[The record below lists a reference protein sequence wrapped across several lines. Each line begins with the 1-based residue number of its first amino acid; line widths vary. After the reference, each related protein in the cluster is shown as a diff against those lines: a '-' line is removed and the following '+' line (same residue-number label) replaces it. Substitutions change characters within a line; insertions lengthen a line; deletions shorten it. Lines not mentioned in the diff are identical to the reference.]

1 MGKVLSINI
10 SPTRGIEKT
19 SIAQV
24 EVTEGWGL
32 EGDAHGGD
40 WDRQVSIFPV
50 EAIDKVPPEKKEEV
64 MNNGFTENFT
74 IQGIEQS
81 MLTVGSYVVIGE
93 SIIRVLHIGKEKFKE
108 HGRPY
113 IVSREGRFGRVV
125 KGGRVKIGDN
135 VSVIDWSKDSFL
147 QWVREGNYE
156 MVRFF
161 LVTGMNPD
169 VKDNYDATAL
179 MLAAKHGHV
188 QVARLL
194 LDKGADVNAQSVDLV
209 TALMVAAYA
218 GYADI
223 VEMFLTAGADCNM
236 CSSSGLTA
244 LKLARAGN
252 HSAVIRLLEQASPA

>member
-10 SPTRGIEKT
+10 SPTRGLEKT

-24 EVTEGWGL
+24 EVIEGWGL

-50 EAIDKVPPEKKEEV
+50 EVIEKVPPEKKEEV
-64 MNNGFTENFT
+64 ISGGFTENFT
-74 IQGIEQS
+74 IQGIEPPK
-81 MLTVGSYVVIGE
+81 LTAGSYVAIGE
-93 SIIRVLHIGKEKFKE
+93 SIIRVLHIGKEEFKE

-113 IVSREGRFGRVV
+113 IVSREGRFGRVL
-125 KGGRVKIGDN
+125 KGGRVKVGDS

-156 MVRFF
+156 MAQFF
-161 LVTGMNPD
+161 LATGMDPD

-179 MLAAKHGHV
+179 MLAAKDGHV
-188 QVARLL
+188 RVAQVL
-194 LDKGADVNAQSVDLV
+194 LDKGANVNAQSFDLV
-209 TALMVAAYA
+209 TALMAAAYA
-218 GYADI
+218 GHADI
-223 VEMFLTAGADCNM
+223 VEMFLAAGADYNM

-252 HSAVIRLLEQASPA
+252 HSAVVGLLEQAGA